1 MRLHLALICLLAA
14 TACDEK
20 GPTGPTIVL
29 NEEFTLRRG
38 EAAAVEGASIGLQFV
53 QVTNDSRCPA
63 DVLCIQGGDAIV
75 HVRVLEGGGPANYE
89 LHTGD
94 ARQSVTV
101 YRDFTIRL
109 VRLEPYPFSSR
120 TIDPSDYRATLLV
133 RR

>member
-1 MRLHLALICLLAA
+1 MRLHLAFICLLAA

-20 GPTGPTIVL
+20 GPTGPAIVL

-75 HVRVLEGGGPANYE
+75 HVRVLEGGGTANYE

-94 ARQSVTV
+94 ARQSVAV
-101 YRDFTIRL
+101 HRDFTIRL